1 MVIQLIPK
9 NKRHMKKNDII
20 ISLLSLTLCLICTPL
35 RALSLYNAAIIESI
49 VYSFITFLLLR
60 KYVDAKYS
68 IIRII
73 LCIIL
78 GRIIIELP
86 IRIVDFDKTLPTLMV
101 TIIVILSTILT
112 GLIYSNK
119 KKYVIIL
126 SFISWIICAF
136 IGHKVWFDY
145 INFGHLSNIK
155 ITSHTIQTIE
165 DEIKLGTIKSNYI
178 LLEFWNS
185 SCGSCIKQFPQYQK
199 LYDKYKNEILIRSV
213 FVRYKDNEN
222 IFDGI
227 NCINKQECNF
237 PIWSIDKNSSLLKE
251 LEIKVYPTIIIINH
265 DKEIIF
271 KGNLKEAE
279 NKMYHLLDH

>member
-1 MVIQLIPK
+1 
-9 NKRHMKKNDII
+9 
-20 ISLLSLTLCLICTPL
+20 
-35 RALSLYNAAIIESI
+35 
-49 VYSFITFLLLR
+49 
-60 KYVDAKYS
+60 
-68 IIRII
+68 
-73 LCIIL
+73 
-78 GRIIIELP
+78 
-86 IRIVDFDKTLPTLMV
+86 MV

-155 ITSHTIQTIE
+155 ITSHTIQTTE
-165 DEIKLGTIKSNYI
+165 NEIKLDTIKSNYI

>member
-1 MVIQLIPK
+1 
-9 NKRHMKKNDII
+9 MKKNDII
-20 ISLLSLTLCLICTPL
+20 IFLLSLTLCLICTPL

-165 DEIKLGTIKSNYI
+165 DEIKLDTIKSNYI

-265 DKEIIF
+265 DKESMF

>member
-1 MVIQLIPK
+1 
-9 NKRHMKKNDII
+9 MKKNDII
-20 ISLLSLTLCLICTPL
+20 IFLLSLTLCFICTPL

-60 KYVDAKYS
+60 KYVDAKYR

-86 IRIVDFDKTLPTLMV
+86 IRIVDFDKTLSTLMV

-155 ITSHTIQTIE
+155 ITSHTIQTTE
-165 DEIKLGTIKSNYI
+165 NEIKLDTIKSNYI

-237 PIWSIDKNSSLLKE
+237 PIWSIDKNSSLLKV

>member
-1 MVIQLIPK
+1 
-9 NKRHMKKNDII
+9 MKKNNII
-20 ISLLSLTLCLICTPL
+20 IFLLSLTLCLICTPL

-73 LCIIL
+73 ICIIL

-86 IRIVDFDKTLPTLMV
+86 IRIVDFDKTLSTLIV

-165 DEIKLGTIKSNYI
+165 DEIKLDTIKSNYI

>member
-1 MVIQLIPK
+1 
-9 NKRHMKKNDII
+9 MKKNNII
-20 ISLLSLTLCLICTPL
+20 IFLLSLTLCLICTPL

-73 LCIIL
+73 ICIIL

-86 IRIVDFDKTLPTLMV
+86 IRIVDFDKTLSTLIV

-165 DEIKLGTIKSNYI
+165 DEIKLDTIKSNYI

-251 LEIKVYPTIIIINH
+251 LEIKVYPTIIINH

>member
-1 MVIQLIPK
+1 
-9 NKRHMKKNDII
+9 MKKNDII

-35 RALSLYNAAIIESI
+35 RVLSLYNAAIIESI

-165 DEIKLGTIKSNYI
+165 DEIKLDTIKSNYI

>member
-1 MVIQLIPK
+1 
-9 NKRHMKKNDII
+9 MKKNDII
-20 ISLLSLTLCLICTPL
+20 IFLLSLTLCLICTPL

-101 TIIVILSTILT
+101 TVIVILSTILT

-165 DEIKLGTIKSNYI
+165 DEIKLDTIKSNYI
-178 LLEFWNS
+178 ILEFWNS

>member
-1 MVIQLIPK
+1 
-9 NKRHMKKNDII
+9 MKKNDII
-20 ISLLSLTLCLICTPL
+20 IFLLSLTLCLICTPL

-49 VYSFITFLLLR
+49 VYSFVTFLLLR

-86 IRIVDFDKTLPTLMV
+86 IRIVDFDRTLLTLMV

-155 ITSHTIQTIE
+155 ITSHTIQTTE
-165 DEIKLGTIKSNYI
+165 NEIKLDTIKSNYI

>member
-1 MVIQLIPK
+1 
-9 NKRHMKKNDII
+9 MKKNDII
-20 ISLLSLTLCLICTPL
+20 IFLLSLTLCLICTPL

-155 ITSHTIQTIE
+155 ITSHNIQTIE
-165 DEIKLGTIKSNYI
+165 YEIKLDTIKSNYI

>member
-1 MVIQLIPK
+1 
-9 NKRHMKKNDII
+9 MKKNDII

-155 ITSHTIQTIE
+155 ITSHTIKTIE
-165 DEIKLGTIKSNYI
+165 DEIKLDTIKSNYI

>member
-1 MVIQLIPK
+1 
-9 NKRHMKKNDII
+9 MKKNDII

>member
-1 MVIQLIPK
+1 
-9 NKRHMKKNDII
+9 MKKNDII
-20 ISLLSLTLCLICTPL
+20 IFLLSLTLCLICTPL

-155 ITSHTIQTIE
+155 ITSHTIQTTE
-165 DEIKLGTIKSNYI
+165 NEIKLDTIKINSI

>member
-1 MVIQLIPK
+1 
-9 NKRHMKKNDII
+9 MKKNDII
-20 ISLLSLTLCLICTPL
+20 IFLLSLTLCLICTPL

-155 ITSHTIQTIE
+155 ITSHTIQTTE
-165 DEIKLGTIKSNYI
+165 NEIKLDTIKSNYI

-237 PIWSIDKNSSLLKE
+237 PIWSIDKNSSLLKV

>member
-1 MVIQLIPK
+1 
-9 NKRHMKKNDII
+9 MKKNDII
-20 ISLLSLTLCLICTPL
+20 IFLLSLTLCLICTPL

-86 IRIVDFDKTLPTLMV
+86 IRIVDFDKTLSTLMV

-155 ITSHTIQTIE
+155 ITSHTIQTTE
-165 DEIKLGTIKSNYI
+165 NEIKLDTIKSNYI

-237 PIWSIDKNSSLLKE
+237 PIWSIDKNSSLLKV

-279 NKMYHLLDH
+279 NKI

>member
-1 MVIQLIPK
+1 M
-9 NKRHMKKNDII
+9 
-20 ISLLSLTLCLICTPL
+20 TLCLICTPL

-165 DEIKLGTIKSNYI
+165 DEIKLDTIKSNYI